1 MNTATILLFA
11 FLISFIFYG
20 IFGFIGLSVCKRS
33 NYLKKNINKRNM
45 IVISILYMAFIGFT
59 VNQGL
64 VYGFGNFLLPYF
76 ASMLANLLRNKFKRV
91 FDKEFYFILLGTFVC
106 GVIVQIFSINN

>member
-1 MNTATILLFA
+1 MLIFA
-11 FLISFIFYG
+11 FLIVFILYG
-20 IFGFIGLSVCKRS
+20 VFGFIGLSVCKRS

-64 VYGFGNFLLPYF
+64 VYGFGNFLIPYF
-76 ASMLANLLRNKFKRV
+76 ASLLLNLFRNKFKRV
-91 FDKEFYFILLGTFVC
+91 FDKEFYFILLGMIVC
-106 GVIVQIFSINN
+106 GLIVQIFSINN